1 MKLEFDL
8 SFDARE
14 RLWAIKEAA
23 GKSDLSANDFARELL
38 EAELW
43 RLFPGK
49 PDFDEQGKLTNPEGY
64 RKPKA
69 ETGSRKEALINLLR
83 EYRLELA
90 QAEYTAEVKD
100 PIRLDIMD
108 TLWKAENILTGEEA
122 LRKYDTRVRDNPAR
136 YHRDGIAKPEEAE
149 GKA

>member
-14 RLWAIKEAA
+14 RLWAIKSLQDKDNRTA
-23 GKSDLSANDFARELL
+23 GEFARDLL

-49 PDFDEQGKLTNPEGY
+49 PDFDEQGNLTNPEAYRG
-64 RKPKA
+64 RKP
-69 ETGSRKEALINLLR
+69 EGSGDRKQALIDLLR
-83 EYRLELA
+83 SYQRELA
-90 QAEYTAEVKD
+90 QAEYTADVKD

-108 TLWKAENILTGEEA
+108 ALWKAENLLTGEEA
-122 LRKYDTRVRDNPAR
+122 LRKY
-136 YHRDGIAKPEEAE
+136 KAE